1 MWHRTRISELFGI
14 KYPILSGPMGGGF
27 STPELL
33 AEVSNAGGL
42 GSFGAYT
49 LEPEQILEA
58 AQVIKTK
65 TNKPYN
71 INLWVSDIDQTN

>member
-1 MWHRTRISELFGI
+1 MWYQTKISELFGI

-33 AEVSNAGGL
+33 AAVSNAGGL

-58 AQVIKTK
+58 DKLIKTK
-65 TNKPYN
+65 TDKPY
-71 INLWVSDIDQTN
+71 IQSMGSDVDEA